1 MSGEPRAQRYW
12 DDVSTGED
20 LEGFTFTLD
29 WTTLAKQ
36 VSGSQDF
43 HKVHHDFEFARE
55 GGHETIFYN
64 TGFTRGWLGRL
75 LTDWMGPEGWIK
87 TFGFQMRR
95 MNTPGDEVSVRGRVT
110 GKAEGDDPETG
121 IVDLDIWI
129 ENTREGVTTP
139 GTASVLLP
147 RRTGS
152 AN

>member
-12 DDVSTGED
+12 DDVRVGED
-20 LEGFTFTLD
+20 LDGYSFTLG
-29 WTTLAKQ
+29 WTTLAQQ

-43 HKVHHDFEFARE
+43 HRVHHDFEFARE

-75 LTDWMGPEGWIK
+75 LTDWIGPEGWIR

-95 MNTPGDEVSVRGRVT
+95 MNTPGDAVSVRGRVT
-110 GKAEGDDPETG
+110 GKSGGPDPETG
-121 IVDLDIWI
+121 LVDLEIWI

-139 GTASVLLP
+139 GTATVLLP
-147 RRTGS
+147 RRG
-152 AN
+152 